1 MIAFD
6 DTREM
11 GRRASMYYGDGLLD
25 IGIGIGLL
33 FVGFAM
39 IFGFGALAVI
49 YPALIFPVAKS
60 AKRSITAP
68 RMHHLDFMPE
78 PDAETK
84 MRRSRAV
91 VSATLAVLLAIGV
104 LALLMSRMMP
114 ERIAGELRANALL
127 IFGGMLAAFFSLIAW
142 GTAAKRIRGYASIAV
157 LALVCGYWFGLAVS
171 WYLMI
176 LGSFVGVCGA
186 VVLSRFIRDYPRFHN
201 RNGKAYQRTY

>member
-6 DTREM
+6 DAREM
-11 GRRASMYYGDGLLD
+11 QRRASMYYGDGLLD

-33 FVGFAM
+33 FIGFAM
-39 IFGFGALAVI
+39 IFGFGALAGI
-49 YPALIFPVAKS
+49 YPALILPVAKS

-78 PDAETK
+78 PDAESR

-91 VSATLAVLLAIGV
+91 VAVTLAVLLAIGV

-114 ERIAGELRANALL
+114 ARIAVGLRANALVIIGSL
-127 IFGGMLAAFFSLIAW
+127 LAALFIAIAW
-142 GTAAKRIRGYASIAV
+142 GSSTKRLRGYAGIAV
-157 LALVCGYWFGLAVS
+157 LVLVCGYWFGLSTA

-176 LGSFVGVCGA
+176 IGSIVGANGA
-186 VVLSRFIRDYPRFHN
+186 VVLSRFIRDYPRFYGG
-201 RNGKAYQRTY
+201 NGKAYQRSF

>member
-33 FVGFAM
+33 FIGFAM
-39 IFGFGALAVI
+39 IFGFGAVAGV

-78 PDAETK
+78 PDAESRI
-84 MRRSRAV
+84 RRSRAV
-91 VSATLAVLLAIGV
+91 VAATTAVLLAIGV
-104 LALLMSRMMP
+104 LALLMSRMIP
-114 ERIAGELRANALL
+114 ARIAGGLRANGLVVVGL
-127 IFGGMLAAFFSLIAW
+127 MLAALFIAIAW
-142 GTAAKRIRGYASIAV
+142 GASTKRLRGYAGIATLV
-157 LALVCGYWFGLAVS
+157 LVCGYWFGLSVA

-176 LGSFVGVCGA
+176 IGAVVGTRGA
-186 VVLSRFIRDYPRFHN
+186 VVLSRFVHDYTRFYG
-201 RNGKAYQRTY
+201 RNGKAYQRSF